1 MFNTYMKYSAVL
13 IGLYL
18 ALSHASGGGSLIKNG
33 ASGLSTITKSLQ
45 GR

>member
-13 IGLYL
+13 IGVYL
-18 ALSHASGGGSLIKNG
+18 MVSHASGAGSLFKNG
-33 ASGLSTITKSLQ
+33 AAGLSTITKSLQ